1 MSGTT
6 LVNEEPRKGPERL
19 GEAGLALHYANII
32 SQINIIVSINLP
44 FSVITCHIIGIV
56 LPSTCA

>member
-6 LVNEEPRKGPERL
+6 LVSEEPSKGPERL

-32 SQINIIVSINLP
+32 NQINIIVSINLP
-44 FSVITCHIIGIV
+44 FQ
-56 LPSTCA
+56 